1 MYSASK
7 LVDYPNKIPQFDGIF
22 ESFAAINNNTQ
33 SEDCLTLNVWSKP
46 DPNQLKP
53 VYVKFHGGIV
63 VTVNYRMNIFG
74 FPGLPGHPPNL
85 GLLDQRWLGVHSL
98 MTLGTDWKHWDG
110 RVMILRVSSH
120 RFDRDDSSFN
130 GLASTLVEIGLDNH
144 PSVSFVDTTNSTQ
157 RCAALL
163 AQI

>member
-53 VYVKFHGGIV
+53 VYVKFHGGS
-63 VTVNYRMNIFG
+63 RF
-74 FPGLPGHPPNL
+74 LL
-85 GLLDQRWLGVHSL
+85 LLDIWLH
-98 MTLGTDWKHWDG
+98 
-110 RVMILRVSSH
+110 VS
-120 RFDRDDSSFN
+120 D
-130 GLASTLVEIGLDNH
+130 L
-144 PSVSFVDTTNSTQ
+144 
-157 RCAALL
+157 
-163 AQI
+163 